1 MDYQHSDNAFC
12 FSEEQNIRPT
22 TVYCLTEQKFKDFFI
37 KTTFLGLDH
46 NQKNTWK
53 YRRFEI
59 CTAPPHTR
67 FHSPHSDRLGRVA

>member
-22 TVYCLTEQKFKDFFI
+22 TVYCLTEQKFNEFLFN

-46 NQKNTWK
+46 NQ
-53 YRRFEI
+53 
-59 CTAPPHTR
+59 
-67 FHSPHSDRLGRVA
+67 